1 MKKLIPLF
9 LVLMLVLSACGN
21 DDRKSVES
29 FSGETV
35 ATISNTRQSE
45 QPATQVPTNGST
57 PVSTATVTTKA
68 TRAQTATPVGPEPT
82 QSHTATRTATRLVS
96 PVVSESPYPIA
107 SQETATQTS
116 PAPSKTPTKTNPPK
130 ATNTA
135 TTTLAATTPSPSKT
149 AAPTATATFSP
160 SPTATKTPMAFIW
173 SGDWYIWHQ
182 STTGKYVQ
190 TIMVLT
196 EIGGNVFGNA
206 SIDGIAY
213 TFEGTIGENNNVIG
227 EWRTATRTVRF
238 WWEPKDS
245 NQFLGSWAERF
256 GFCGNKLEA
265 VQPEPCMI
273 TPPM

>member
-1 MKKLIPLF
+1 MKKLIPLI

-21 DDRKSVES
+21 GDRKSVES

-45 QPATQVPTNGST
+45 QPATQVPTDGST
-57 PVSTATVTTKA
+57 PVSTATATLKA
-68 TRAQTATPVGPEPT
+68 TRSQTATPVGAEPT

-107 SQETATQTS
+107 SQETATQTN

-160 SPTATKTPMAFIW
+160 DSWEGEWQVSFETAEGVFKTGTLVFSRDPGDASRMQA
-173 SGDWYIWHQ
+173 SG
-182 STTGKYVQ
+182 
-190 TIMVLT
+190 
-196 EIGGNVFGNA
+196 
-206 SIDGIAY
+206 SIDGVEY
-213 TFEGTIGENNNVIG
+213 QFYGTLLYDDIHIN
-227 EWRTATRTVRF
+227 
-238 WWEPKDS
+238 
-245 NQFLGSWAERF
+245 GSWKTASSSGEFWIFREKF
-256 GFCGNKLEA
+256 TFRGSNNSARAFCGARREMAL
-265 VQPEPCMI
+265 PSPCFGSV
-273 TPPM
+273 PK

>member
-1 MKKLIPLF
+1 MKKLIPLI

-21 DDRKSVES
+21 GDRKSVES

-45 QPATQVPTNGST
+45 QPATQVPTDGST
-57 PVSTATVTTKA
+57 PVSIATATMKA
-68 TRAQTATPVGPEPT
+68 TRAQTATPVGPEPM

-96 PVVSESPYPIA
+96 PAVSESPYPIA
-107 SQETATQTS
+107 SQETATKTS

-130 ATNTA
+130 ETITRPP
-135 TTTLAATTPSPSKT
+135 TSSPTPTRTETPK
-149 AAPTATATFSP
+149 ATAIFTPIP
-160 SPTATKTPMAFIW
+160 SVTKTPMPFIW
-173 SGDWYIWHQ
+173 SGDWYIWYQ

-206 SIDGIAY
+206 TIDGIAY
-213 TFEGTIGENNNVIG
+213 TFEGTIGGNNNVIG

-245 NQFLGSWAERF
+245 DQFLGSWAERF